1 LAAELD
7 AREPLAMNRSQ
18 RSQIGISGRTSLLE
32 TLEKAGEKSLAGAL
46 TAPPRTSAPC
56 LYFERQPLHRDFH
69 LIDRQKAENTIM
81 TCCVSRSRDQELE
94 LDLSTIIEKEPD
106 TASAELDK
114 DRPPKVNWR
123 VFTIASVIIIAFSIW
138 AMLVPAGAQSTM
150 KTVVSWIAENLG
162 WFYVLT
168 VTVVIGFVLW
178 VALSKVGSVRMGPDH
193 SRPQYKLFTWVAYL
207 FAAGVGID
215 MLFYS
220 VTEPITQYMKPPEGA
235 GQTAEAA
242 HEAVVWTMFHYGVAG
257 WAMYAL
263 LGMAMGYF
271 AYRWGMPL
279 SIRAA
284 LYPLLG
290 KRVRGGLGDAIDVVT
305 LVGTVFGVA
314 TAMGIGVVLLN
325 VGFSIMFGL
334 EEGLALQIAL
344 VIVAVVLTIA
354 ACTSGVDKAI
364 RWVAELNIWSAAALL
379 VYMLVTGH
387 TSFLLN
393 SLVENIG
400 RFVFTLPER
409 TLQTFAYQEG
419 GSEWMGGWTLFFWA
433 FWLAWGPF
441 VGLFLARISRGR
453 TLREFVIAAITFPV
467 LCDFLV
473 VSIFGN
479 SALHEVL
486 NGNEAFAQLAITNPQ
501 EGWYALLGM
510 FPGAP
515 LLIGLG
521 TLSGMLFYL
530 TSANSGAMMMSNFSS
545 NITSAT
551 QDGAKWLRIFW
562 ALVTALLTIA
572 MLVAGGVTTME
583 YATLIFGLP
592 VTIIAWLVMASFTK
606 ALRMER
612 AEREGRVL
620 RRQSLAVHG
629 GHTADRTWG
638 QRLARVRSYP
648 SKSEAAAFIEATAQP
663 ALDEALK
670 EFTKQGHEAT
680 LHTLPN
686 EHTGVPSLV
695 LVVSIP
701 DHRDFHYQVQ
711 AVEAP
716 VPKFGRH
723 KNRETD
729 VYYRVE
735 VFAQTGSE
743 GYDLLGVTQQQIME
757 DVLLRY
763 EDHLGFL
770 AYSNQYDH
778 PTLLTPP
785 TPPATGSLA

>member
-1 LAAELD
+1 
-7 AREPLAMNRSQ
+7 MS
-18 RSQIGISGRTSLLE
+18 I
-32 TLEKAGEKSLAGAL
+32 
-46 TAPPRTSAPC
+46 
-56 LYFERQPLHRDFH
+56 
-69 LIDRQKAENTIM
+69 TI
-81 TCCVSRSRDQELE
+81 TDK
-94 LDLSTIIEKEPD
+94 DPD
-106 TASAELDK
+106 TAPAALTED
-114 DRPPKVNWR
+114 PGPKVNWR
-123 VFTIASVIIIAFSIW
+123 VFIIAASVIIAFSIW
-138 AMLVPAGAQSTM
+138 AMLEPDSAKGTM
-150 KTVVSWIAENLG
+150 KTAVSWIAENLG

-178 VALSKVGSVRMGPDH
+178 VALSKVGSIRMGPDH

-220 VTEPITQYMKPPEGA
+220 VTEPITQYMKPPAGA

-271 AYRWGMPL
+271 AYRWGTPL

-290 KRVRGGLGDAIDVVT
+290 KRVRGGIGDAIDIVT

-314 TAMGIGVVLLN
+314 TAMGIGAVLLN
-325 VGFSIMFGL
+325 VGIAIMFGL
-334 EEGLALQIAL
+334 EQGLALQIAL

-364 RWVAELNIWSAAALL
+364 RWIAELNIWSAAALL
-379 VYMLVTGH
+379 LYILVTGK

-467 LCDFLV
+467 LCDFAV

-479 SALHEVL
+479 SAMHEVL
-486 NGNEAFAQLAITNPQ
+486 SGNTEFAQLAIDSPEQ
-501 EGWYALLGM
+501 GWYALLGM

-545 NITSAT
+545 TIKDPG

-572 MLVAGGVTTME
+572 MLVAGGVTTMQ
-583 YATLIFGLP
+583 YATLIFALP
-592 VTIIAWLVMASFTK
+592 VTIIVWLVMASFTK

-612 AEREGRVL
+612 AEHEGRVL
-620 RRQSLAVHG
+620 RRHSTAAHG
-629 GHTADRTWG
+629 GHVADRTWR
-638 QRLARVRSYP
+638 QRLAGMRSYP
-648 SKSEAAAFIEATAQP
+648 SKKQVAQFMEGTVQP
-663 ALDEALK
+663 ALAELVE
-670 EFTKQGHEAT
+670 EFTKQDHQAT
-680 LHTLPN
+680 LDIVQN
-686 EHTGVPSLV
+686 EDTGISSYA
-695 LVVSIP
+695 LVVPIP
-701 DHRDFHYQVQ
+701 GHRDFHYQIQ

-716 VPKFGRH
+716 VPVFGGRMFP
-723 KNRETD
+723 ETD

-735 VFAQTGSE
+735 VFTQTGSE
-743 GYDLLGVTQQQIME
+743 GYDLMGMTHQQVIE
-757 DVLLRY
+757 DVLARY
-763 EDHLGFL
+763 EGHLGFL
-770 AYSNQYDH
+770 TYASQRAH
-778 PTLLTPP
+778 ASVLTPP
-785 TPPATGSLA
+785 PAPATAPIGRVEPADVAPADVAPAGGAVNTRGRVKE